1 MPKNSKNQW
10 REFLTTLL
18 ELDGRAQCECQT
30 EETPSTTNKT
40 KSAKVIKF
48 KPKDKSQINSTP

>member
-1 MPKNSKNQW
+1 MPKNSENQW

-18 ELDGRAQCECQT
+18 ELDGRAQCECQAVK
-30 EETPSTTNKT
+30 TPSTINKT

-48 KPKDKSQINSTP
+48 KPKMQKPNQ

>member
-1 MPKNSKNQW
+1 MPKNSENQW

-18 ELDGRAQCECQT
+18 ELDGRAQCECQN
-30 EETPSTTNKT
+30 EETNRTLDNT

-48 KPKDKSQINSTP
+48 KPKMQKPNQ

>member
-1 MPKNSKNQW
+1 MYDTTPKNQW
-10 REFLTTLL
+10 KEFLTTLL

-30 EETPSTTNKT
+30 EETTRITNKT

-48 KPKDKSQINSTP
+48 KPKIQKPN